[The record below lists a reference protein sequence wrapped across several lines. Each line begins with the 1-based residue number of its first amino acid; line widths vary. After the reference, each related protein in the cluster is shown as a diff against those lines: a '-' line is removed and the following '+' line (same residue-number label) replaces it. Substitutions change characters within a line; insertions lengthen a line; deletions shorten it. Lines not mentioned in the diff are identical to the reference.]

1 MPLHRFTGP
10 ERPFQPCKCVG
21 YWSVKT
27 AMDGLAERL
36 AAVRARIERAA
47 VRARR
52 DPAHILLLAVTKI
65 FPAEAIHEAYA
76 LGLRDFGENYVR
88 EFEGK
93 APSVSPLA
101 GARFHLIGHL
111 QSNKAAKAAELFQV
125 VQTVDSA
132 KLARRLN
139 DAGRALDVMLEV
151 KLSQEEAKSGVDPG
165 GVPALIE
172 AVQAC
177 ANLRLRG
184 LMTMPP
190 WSEDPEAPRAYFRS
204 LRELAE
210 AHGLGELSMGM
221 SNDLETAIEEGSTCV
236 RVGTALFGKRRKD

>member
-1 MPLHRFTGP
+1 MAI
-10 ERPFQPCKCVG
+10 E
-21 YWSVKT
+21 
-27 AMDGLAERL
+27 GLAERL
-36 AAVRARIERAA
+36 TVVRARMERAA
-47 VRARR
+47 GRARR
-52 DPAHILLLAVTKI
+52 DPTRILLLAVTKI
-65 FPAEAIHEAYA
+65 FPAEAIQEAYA
-76 LGLRDFGENYVR
+76 LGLRDFGENYVQ

-93 APSVSPLA
+93 VPLVSGLA

-139 DAGRALDVMLEV
+139 DTGRALDVMLEV
-151 KLSQEEAKSGVDPG
+151 KLSEEEAKSGVDPG

-172 AVQAC
+172 AVRAC
-177 ANLRLRG
+177 PNLCLRG

-190 WSEDPEAPRAYFRS
+190 WSEDPEAPRGCFRR

-210 AHGLGELSMGM
+210 AHGLDQLSMGM

-236 RVGTALFGKRRKD
+236 RVGTALFGKRRKV

>member
-1 MPLHRFTGP
+1 MAI
-10 ERPFQPCKCVG
+10 E
-21 YWSVKT
+21 
-27 AMDGLAERL
+27 GLAEGL
-36 AAVRARIERAA
+36 AAVRARIERACE
-47 VRARR
+47 RARR
-52 DPAHILLLAVTKI
+52 DPAGITLLAVTKI
-65 FPAEAIHEAYA
+65 FPAEAIQQAYD
-76 LGLRDFGENYVR
+76 LGLREFGENYVQ

-93 APSVSPLA
+93 APVVGGLP

-111 QSNKAAKAAELFQV
+111 QSNKAGKAAELFQV

-132 KLARRLN
+132 KLARRLH
-139 DAGRALDVMLEV
+139 DAGRAIDVMLEV
-151 KLSQEEAKSGVDPG
+151 KLSQEGTKSGVDPS

-172 AVQAC
+172 AVRGC

-190 WSEDPEAPRAYFRS
+190 WSEDPEAPRAYFRG

-210 AHGLGELSMGM
+210 RQGLGELSMGM

-236 RVGTALFGKRRKD
+236 RVGTALFGKRRKG